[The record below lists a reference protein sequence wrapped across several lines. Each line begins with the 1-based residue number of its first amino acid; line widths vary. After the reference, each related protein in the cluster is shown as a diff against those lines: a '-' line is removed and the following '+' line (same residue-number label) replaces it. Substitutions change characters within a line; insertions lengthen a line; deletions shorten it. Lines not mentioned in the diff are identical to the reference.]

1 MLLVM
6 EMTPYYYDFLM
17 KLCVQMKNLF
27 PSLPLKLPSQ
37 TGFRSPEEAVSAALL
52 LFSSSNDGNLELDNM
67 ASVSVWN

>member
-37 TGFRSPEEAVSAALL
+37 TGFRSPEEAGSSALF
-52 LFSSSNDGNLELDNM
+52 LFSSSNEGNMELDNM
-67 ASVSVWN
+67 ASVWN

>member
-1 MLLVM
+1 MFLVM

-27 PSLPLKLPSQ
+27 PSLPFKLPSQ
-37 TGFRSPEEAVSAALL
+37 TGFRSPKEAGSSALF
-52 LFSSSNDGNLELDNM
+52 LFSSSNDGNMELDNI